1 MRVLRF
7 VERDAEGGCLV
18 LATSDGHEQFEL
30 PVDAAVRDAV
40 VQPVPDSAAPST
52 TRPSAGSR
60 LTPREIQTRVRAGES
75 PEALADEFDA
85 GLDWVLRFAG
95 PVLGERERVVD
106 EARRA
111 KARRSTTEGQQVVFG
126 VAVDERFAAHGIDPA
141 GVRWDAARRDAGPW
155 TVSASWTGGQAEY
168 SARWTF
174 QLAART
180 VAPAD
185 DAAAD
190 LLSDRPIRP
199 ITAPVLS
206 LAPPLVPFP
215 AMPDAHTG
223 PLPRVEEEVFDQAQF
238 ADEEPAAPTEPAEPA
253 NRADPANAED
263 AAEAAEPAAPAVSA
277 EPRAAEDP
285 HLPLDVPD
293 DPETSRIPKLTN
305 LGVARRDE
313 HPGSKASR
321 RTVPSWDDILLGTRR
336 NRD

>member
-1 MRVLRF
+1 MRVLHF

-30 PVDAAVRDAV
+30 PIDAAVRDAV
-40 VQPVPDSAAPST
+40 VQPVPDAQTPSAS
-52 TRPSAGSR
+52 RPPAGSR

-75 PEALADEFDA
+75 PQALADEFDA

-95 PVLGERERVVD
+95 PVVGERERVVD

-126 VAVDERFAAHGIDPA
+126 AAVDERFAAHGIDPA
-141 GVRWDAARRDAGPW
+141 SVRWDASRRDAGPW
-155 TVSASWTGGQAEY
+155 TVSAHWTGGQAEY

-174 QLAART
+174 QLAARI

-199 ITAPVLS
+199 ITGPVLS

-223 PLPRVEEEVFDQAQF
+223 PLPRVEEEVFDQAQY
-238 ADEEPAAPTEPAEPA
+238 ADEEQAAPAEPV
-253 NRADPANAED
+253 
-263 AAEAAEPAAPAVSA
+263 EPAASGDALPV
-277 EPRAAEDP
+277 EEDP

-293 DPETSRIPKLTN
+293 EPDTSRIPKLTN

-313 HPGSKASR
+313 HTESKSSR
-321 RTVPSWDDILLGTRR
+321 RTVPSWDDILLGVRR